1 MKAMLFPLSCKGN
14 SVERSLTVLLPVQNA
29 QATLARNVRRLL
41 EVLPDV
47 TGSFQVLILDDGSTD
62 ATIEVADELS
72 NQYPQIRVA
81 RNSTPCGRTRAIQ
94 LGIRKIHSE
103 FLLLID
109 EDSSLPIDEVGRLWE
124 ATEEHDI
131 VLGRLPSTAAYDPS
145 RFRRLDG
152 PTHGGYQMLRRQAVG
167 AIWDS
172 LGHQLTLRAEL
183 ARTGGKWFEI
193 EIGAGYAGSCNR
205 GPSPASRPN
214 RPNYL
219 QAIRDFTLGE

>member
-1 MKAMLFPLSCKGN
+1 MKAMQFRLSRKGN
-14 SVERSLTVLLPVQNA
+14 SVERSLTVLLPVENA

-41 EVLPDV
+41 EVLPELTD
-47 TGSFQVLILDDGSTD
+47 SFEVLILDDGSAD

-72 NQYPQIRVA
+72 SRYPQVRA
-81 RNSTPCGRTRAIQ
+81 LRNPTPCGRTRAIQ
-94 LGIRKIHSE
+94 LGIRQGRGE

-109 EDSSLPIDEVGRLWE
+109 EDSNLPIDEVGRLWDV
-124 ATEEHDI
+124 AKEHDI
-131 VLGRLPSTAAYDPS
+131 VLGRLPSTAAYDPN

-152 PTHGGYQMLRRQAVG
+152 PSHGGYQILRRQAVG

-183 ARTGGKWFEI
+183 ARTGGHWFEI
-193 EIGAGYAGSCNR
+193 EIGANHVGTCNR
-205 GPSPASRPN
+205 GPSPASRPH

-219 QAIRDFTLGE
+219 QAIRNFTLGE

>member
-1 MKAMLFPLSCKGN
+1 M
-14 SVERSLTVLLPVQNA
+14 ERSLTVLLPVENS
-29 QATLARNVRRLL
+29 QATLAKNVRRLL
-41 EVLPDV
+41 EILPELTD
-47 TGSFQVLILDDGSTD
+47 SFEILIFDDGSTD
-62 ATIEVADELS
+62 ATLEVADELS
-72 NQYPQIRVA
+72 TQYPQIRVV
-81 RNSTPCGRTRAIQ
+81 RNATPCGRTRAIQ
-94 LGIRKIHSE
+94 VGIRNSRGE

-109 EDSSLPIDEVGRLWE
+109 EDSSLPIDEIGRLW
-124 ATEEHDI
+124 AAARDHDI

-152 PTHGGYQMLRRQAVG
+152 PTHGGYQLLRRRAVG
-167 AIWDS
+167 TIWDS

-193 EIGAGYAGSCNR
+193 EIGSGHAGSCNR